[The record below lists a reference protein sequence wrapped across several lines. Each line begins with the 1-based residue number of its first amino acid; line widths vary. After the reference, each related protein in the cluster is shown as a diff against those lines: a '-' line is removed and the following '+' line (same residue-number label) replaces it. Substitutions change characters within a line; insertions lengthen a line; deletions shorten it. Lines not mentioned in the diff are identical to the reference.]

1 MYFSL
6 LLSKQ
11 EQSHL
16 FQFPY
21 IPLCK
26 GFFINT
32 FALEAFNLDTADG
45 KQRENVCILPSVG
58 CAYSFLLQLVE
69 QHNLCFCF
77 IVNYKKYSFQHIT
90 S

>member
-45 KQRENVCILPSVG
+45 KQRERTFAFFRLWDVPILF
-58 CAYSFLLQLVE
+58 YF
-69 QHNLCFCF
+69 N
-77 IVNYKKYSFQHIT
+77 
-90 S
+90 